1 MYQEEL
7 QEGPVK
13 KALQYFA
20 DEMKANGKKREGQA
34 TVEKMKLMLKNEIF
48 KNLDASEFN
57 LLATLCTASARKM
70 ELPSILQSLEGE
82 IESLKKARDTR
93 VMAEAKAKQQE
104 LDAKKAA
111 AAKRKIKEEA
121 AGSSRKGRKGK

>member
-1 MYQEEL
+1 MFTIV
-7 QEGPVK
+7 G
-13 KALQYFA
+13 
-20 DEMKANGKKREGQA
+20 
-34 TVEKMKLMLKNEIF
+34 
-48 KNLDASEFN
+48 
-57 LLATLCTASARKM
+57 TASARKM

-121 AGSSRKGRKGK
+121 AGSSRKGRKGKL